1 METEKK
7 KRGRPP
13 KRKSMEFE
21 GMTYEGA
28 INNAL
33 DQEVRADLDKRLAD
47 KDESQLTDD
56 ERKYLK
62 RKREKKSY
70 TLNVRFTEL

>member
-13 KRKSMEFE
+13 RPKTYETS
-21 GMTYEGA
+21 GMTYDGA
-28 INNAL
+28 INYAL
-33 DQEVRADLDKRLAD
+33 DKEVKAELDKCLAD

-62 RKREKKSY
+62 HKKYSS
-70 TLNVRFTEL
+70 R